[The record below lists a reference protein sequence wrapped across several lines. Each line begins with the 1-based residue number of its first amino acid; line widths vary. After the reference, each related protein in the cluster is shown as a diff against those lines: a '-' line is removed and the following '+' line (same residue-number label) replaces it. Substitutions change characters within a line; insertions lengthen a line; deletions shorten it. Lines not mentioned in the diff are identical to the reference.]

1 MGDTIGDDWIRI
13 NYIFVIIMKHEFTV
27 KTNCPS
33 CLGIIGV
40 FIEKIPGVKSVEYDE
55 KTGKITTEYEGGLSK
70 NGLAKIIEEKIGY
83 KLE

>member
-1 MGDTIGDDWIRI
+1 
-13 NYIFVIIMKHEFTV
+13 MKHEFTV

-40 FIEKIPGVKSVEYDE
+40 FIEKIPGVKSVEYNE
-55 KTGKITTEYEGGLSK
+55 RTGKITAEYDGELTK
-70 NGLAKIIEEKIGY
+70 EELAKAIEKKIGY

>member
-1 MGDTIGDDWIRI
+1 
-13 NYIFVIIMKHEFTV
+13 MKYEFTV

-40 FIEKIPGVKSVEYDE
+40 FIEEIPGVKSVEYDE
-55 KTGKITTEYEGGLSK
+55 GTGKITTEYDGELTREE
-70 NGLAKIIEEKIGY
+70 LAKVIEKKIGY

>member
-1 MGDTIGDDWIRI
+1 
-13 NYIFVIIMKHEFTV
+13 MKYDFKV

-33 CLGIIGV
+33 CAGIIGV

-55 KTGKITTEYEGGLSK
+55 ETGKITTEYDGELTK
-70 NGLAKIIEEKIGY
+70 EDLAKVIEEKIGY